1 MKTKKIR
8 VLLLIALLAIITT
21 STCFAG
27 TWVTEPIN
35 TAVTKTTYETATHFN
50 TRGMPGISIWVSAEL
65 SIRKV
70 QIELLVWDYV
80 AKPINQGGGWQFVVK
95 QTTVK
100 TIGYNQTGFMDMNY
114 MSGLIVGDAKY
125 RIKVI
130 QGGPSIFEGS
140 CNFFEK

>member
-1 MKTKKIR
+1 MKKKRIKI
-8 VLLLIALLAIITT
+8 VLLIALLAIITT

-27 TWVTEPIN
+27 TWVTETIN
-35 TAVTKTTYETATHFN
+35 TRVANTTYETTTHLN
-50 TRGMPGISIWVSAEL
+50 TRGMPGISIWVSAEP

-70 QIELLVWDYV
+70 QIELFVWDYV
-80 AKPINQGGGWQFVVK
+80 AKPVNQGGGWQFVVK

-100 TIGYNQTGFMDMNY
+100 TFGYNQTGYMDMNY

-125 RIKVI
+125 KITVI
-130 QGGPSIFEGS
+130 QGGPSKFEGS